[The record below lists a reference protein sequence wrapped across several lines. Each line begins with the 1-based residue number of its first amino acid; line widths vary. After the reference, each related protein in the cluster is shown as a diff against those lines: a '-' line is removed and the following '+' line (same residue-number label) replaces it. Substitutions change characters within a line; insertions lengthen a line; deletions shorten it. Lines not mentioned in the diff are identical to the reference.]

1 MIVKIPVS
9 IGELID
15 KITILEIKNKKIKD
29 KKKLINI
36 KLELKL
42 LNDFVKK
49 KKLNSKL
56 IKNLK
61 LKLFKV
67 NQNLWLV
74 EDKLRDHE
82 YKNKFNQSF
91 ITLARKVYF
100 LNDQRSVIKKNINE
114 SFGSKIVEE
123 KSYKQYKR

>member
-9 IGELID
+9 VGELID

-82 YKNKFNQSF
+82 YKNNFNQSF

>member
-1 MIVKIPVS
+1 M
-9 IGELID
+9 
-15 KITILEIKNKKIKD
+15 
-29 KKKLINI
+29 
-36 KLELKL
+36 
-42 LNDFVKK
+42 
-49 KKLNSKL
+49 
-56 IKNLK
+56 
-61 LKLFKV
+61 
-67 NQNLWLV
+67 